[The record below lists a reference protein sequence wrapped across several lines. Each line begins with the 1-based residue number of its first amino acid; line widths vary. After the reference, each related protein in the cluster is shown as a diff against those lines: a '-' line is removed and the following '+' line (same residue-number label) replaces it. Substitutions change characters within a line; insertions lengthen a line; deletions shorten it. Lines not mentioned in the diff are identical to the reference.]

1 MWSRC
6 LSPLSH
12 LRRGGGEGG
21 LRARFSVH
29 PREVPP
35 GPHPAGP
42 ARPEG
47 LHGGAGWRPEQWSH
61 TGPVWCETLNTGK
74 SYLCQSKTSL
84 WGRRKKRT
92 NVRLK
97 TVIVC
102 AAAGANHRSR
112 HEHQVE
118 NHSTWIPKIHTNTSK
133 YIHQLTYISAHTN
146 IIWTSFILFCGSV
159 V

>member
-84 WGRRKKRT
+84 WGRWKNEQTSGWKLLVSVLLQEPIT
-92 NVRLK
+92 GHDMN
-97 TVIVC
+97 I
-102 AAAGANHRSR
+102 RSR
-112 HEHQVE
+112 TIQRE
-118 NHSTWIPKIHTNTSK
+118 SPK
-133 YIHQLTYISAHTN
+133 YIQIHPNISTNSLTSVLTQ
-146 IIWTSFILFCGSV
+146 ILFELPFYYSV